1 MKKKYLFMSS
11 FFVIGTILTLMF
23 FWSYRVYDKGTQ
35 DPPAEEEVNTVDT
48 VQEPRIHASM
58 KYAVEVYDGTTG
70 MLTSEEDTV
79 PAELAGLTRE
89 ELESY
94 ISSYNKTIEQNGV
107 TDGPDS
113 KELVSFSKDKIVIRE
128 IYSGEEEEKGFF
140 LKIENE
146 PLQ

>member
-58 KYAVEVYDGTTG
+58 KYVVEVYDGTTG

-89 ELESY
+89 
-94 ISSYNKTIEQNGV
+94 
-107 TDGPDS
+107 
-113 KELVSFSKDKIVIRE
+113 
-128 IYSGEEEEKGFF
+128 
-140 LKIENE
+140 
-146 PLQ
+146 